1 MSDDDVAVLVD
12 RLRWD
17 RRRDPYRGR
26 REYSQTVRTLAEP
39 CERLIA
45 SGQAGQ
51 AVPVLRK
58 AVDRITSALMYMDD
72 SSGIVG
78 DDLHDIMGLYA
89 RACAA
94 APPNPAG
101 LARWLV
107 KLQGDG
113 PGWPPIVLRDF
124 APALGERGVAEVER
138 LVARRAQTADPQS
151 WTGSFAV
158 RDLREQ
164 LAELSGDV
172 DRYVAVL
179 AEHLTSAVQYERIS
193 LALLAA
199 GRRQEAIAWARRGLA
214 ERPGWPHTDRL
225 RDVLVDLLLDD
236 GDTEAAVV
244 VRRTEFERHPTATAY
259 RCLADTARAVGAGDP
274 MPWALTV
281 LHGRVAQQ
289 PAYTPELIAI
299 LLALGDDEQ
308 AWLAGLEHRQWI
320 GERQWLSLLE
330 RRGVSHP
337 ADVIEPYQDMVERY
351 IRDSTDKRRYRRAVA
366 LLPALRAAFA
376 ATGDPAAFPA
386 YVADLRLRHKRRP
399 AFLKTLDAAGV

>member
-12 RLRWD
+12 RVRWD
-17 RRRDPYRGR
+17 RRRDPHRGR
-26 REYSQTVRTLAEP
+26 REYSQTVRTLAEA

-45 SGQAGQ
+45 SGQPEQ

-58 AVDRITSALMYMDD
+58 AVDRITNALMNMDD

-94 APPNPAG
+94 APPNPTG

-107 KLQGDG
+107 KLQCDG
-113 PGWPPIVLRDF
+113 PGWPRIALRDF
-124 APALGERGVAEVER
+124 APALGERGIAEVER
-138 LVARRAQTADPQS
+138 LVARRAQTADPES

-164 LAELSGDV
+164 LAEVSGDV

-193 LALLAA
+193 LALLGA

-225 RDVLVDLLLDD
+225 RAALVDMLLDE
-236 GDTEAAVV
+236 GDTEAAMV

-259 RCLADTARAVGAGDP
+259 RCLADTAGTVGAGDP
-274 MPWALTV
+274 TPWALTI

-289 PAYTPELIAI
+289 PVYATELIAI
-299 LLALGDDEQ
+299 LLAIDHDEQ

-320 GERQWLSLLE
+320 DERQWLSLLE
-330 RRGVSHP
+330 RRGDSHP
-337 ADVIEPYQDMVERY
+337 ADVIGPYQDMVERY

-366 LLPALRAAFA
+366 LLPALRAAYT

-386 YVADLRLRHKRRP
+386 YMADLRLRHKRRP
-399 AFLKTLDAAGV
+399 TFLKTLDAASI

>member
-1 MSDDDVAVLVD
+1 VSDDDVAVLVD

-26 REYSQTVRTLAEP
+26 REYSQTVRTLAEA

-45 SGQAGQ
+45 SGQPGL

-94 APPNPAG
+94 APPHPTG
-101 LARWLV
+101 LAGWLV
-107 KLQGDG
+107 KLQCDG
-113 PGWPPIVLRDF
+113 PGWPRIVLRDF
-124 APALGERGVAEVER
+124 APALGERGIAEVER
-138 LVARRAQTADPQS
+138 LVARRAQTVDPQS

-164 LAELSGDV
+164 LAEVSGDV

-193 LALLAA
+193 LALLEA

-225 RDVLVDLLLDD
+225 RDALVDVLLDE
-236 GDTEAAVV
+236 GDTEAAVA

-259 RCLADTARAVGAGDP
+259 RCLADTAGAVGAGDP
-274 MPWALTV
+274 TPWALTV

-289 PAYTPELIAI
+289 PAYAAELIAI
-299 LLALGDDEQ
+299 LLALGHDEQ
-308 AWLAGLEHRQWI
+308 AWLAGLEHRQWV

-330 RRGVSHP
+330 RRGVSQP
-337 ADVIEPYQDMVERY
+337 ADVIGPYQDMVERY
-351 IRDSTDKRRYRRAVA
+351 IHDSADKRRYRRAVA
-366 LLPALRAAFA
+366 LLPALRAAYT

-386 YVADLRLRHKRRP
+386 YIADLRLRHKRRP
-399 AFLKTLDAAGV
+399 RFLKTLDAADV

>member
-1 MSDDDVAVLVD
+1 VSDDDVAVLVD

-17 RRRDPYRGR
+17 RRRHPYRGR
-26 REYSQTVRTLAEP
+26 REYSQTVRALAEA

-45 SGQAGQ
+45 SGQPGQ
-51 AVPVLRK
+51 AVPMLRR

-94 APPNPAG
+94 APPDPTG
-101 LARWLV
+101 LAGWLV
-107 KLQGDG
+107 KLQCDG
-113 PGWPPIVLRDF
+113 PGWPQIVLRDF
-124 APALGERGVAEVER
+124 APALGERGIAEVER
-138 LVARRAQTADPQS
+138 LIARRAQTADPQS
-151 WTGSFAV
+151 WTDSFAV

-164 LAELSGDV
+164 LAELSGDI

-193 LALLAA
+193 LALLDA
-199 GRRQEAIAWARRGLA
+199 GRWQEAIAWARRGLA
-214 ERPGWPHTDRL
+214 EKPGWPHTDRL
-225 RDVLVDLLLDD
+225 RDALVDMLLDD
-236 GDTEAAVV
+236 GDSEAALV

-259 RCLADTARAVGAGDP
+259 RCLAETTRAVGAGDP
-274 MPWALTV
+274 TPWALTV
-281 LHGRVAQQ
+281 LHNRVAQQ
-289 PAYTPELIAI
+289 PAYAAELTAI
-299 LLALGDDEQ
+299 LLAVGHDEQ
-308 AWLAGLEHRQWI
+308 AWLAGQEHRQWI
-320 GERQWLSLLE
+320 GERQWLSLLQ

-337 ADVIEPYQDMVERY
+337 ADVIGPYQDMVERY

-366 LLPALRAAFA
+366 LLPALRAAYT

-386 YVADLRLRHKRRP
+386 YVTDLRLRHKRRP
-399 AFLKTLDAAGV
+399 TFLKTLDAAGV

>member
-1 MSDDDVAVLVD
+1 VSDDDVAVLVD

-17 RRRDPYRGR
+17 RRRDPYQGR
-26 REYSQTVRTLAEP
+26 REYSQTVRALAEA

-45 SGQAGQ
+45 SGQPGQ
-51 AVPVLRK
+51 AVPVLRR

-94 APPNPAG
+94 APPNQAG

-107 KLQGDG
+107 KLQCDG
-113 PGWPPIVLRDF
+113 PGWPQIVLRDF

-164 LAELSGDV
+164 LAEVSGDV

-193 LALLAA
+193 LALLGA

-225 RDVLVDLLLDD
+225 RAALVDMLLDD
-236 GDTEAAVV
+236 GDSEAAVV

-259 RCLADTARAVGAGDP
+259 RCLAETARAVGAGDP
-274 MPWALTV
+274 TPWALTV
-281 LHGRVAQQ
+281 LRDRVAQQ
-289 PAYTPELIAI
+289 PAYAPELIAI
-299 LLALGDDEQ
+299 LLALGHDEQ
-308 AWLAGLEHRQWI
+308 AWLAGQEHRQWVD
-320 GERQWLSLLE
+320 ERQWLSLLE

-337 ADVIEPYQDMVERY
+337 ADVIGPYQDMVERY

-366 LLPALRAAFA
+366 LLPALRAAYT

-399 AFLKTLDAAGV
+399 AFLKTLDAASI

>member
-26 REYSQTVRTLAEP
+26 RAYSQTVRALAEA

-45 SGQAGQ
+45 SGQPGQ
-51 AVPVLRK
+51 AVPVLRR

-78 DDLHDIMGLYA
+78 DDLHDIVGLYA

-101 LARWLV
+101 LAGWLV
-107 KLQGDG
+107 RLQCDG
-113 PGWPPIVLRDF
+113 PGWPQIVLRDF
-124 APALGERGVAEVER
+124 GPALGERGVAEVER

-193 LALLAA
+193 LALLGA

-225 RDVLVDLLLDD
+225 RAALVDVLLDD
-236 GDTEAAVV
+236 GDSEAAVA

-259 RCLADTARAVGAGDP
+259 RCLAETAGAVGAGDP
-274 MPWALTV
+274 TPWALTV
-281 LHGRVAQQ
+281 LRDRVAQQ
-289 PAYTPELIAI
+289 RAYAPELIAM
-299 LLALGDDEQ
+299 LLALGHDEQ
-308 AWLAGLEHRQWI
+308 AWLAGQEHRQWVD
-320 GERQWLSLLE
+320 ERQWLSLLE

-337 ADVIEPYQDMVERY
+337 ADVIGPYQDMVERY
-351 IRDSTDKRRYRRAVA
+351 IHDSTDKRRYRRAVA
-366 LLPALRAAFA
+366 LLPALRAAYT
-376 ATGDPAAFPA
+376 ATGEPAAFPA
-386 YVADLRLRHKRRP
+386 YMADLRLRHKRRP
-399 AFLKTLDAAGV
+399 AFLKTLDAADV

>member
-1 MSDDDVAVLVD
+1 VSDDDVAVLVD

-26 REYSQTVRTLAEP
+26 REYSQNVRALAEA

-45 SGQAGQ
+45 SGRAGQ
-51 AVPVLRK
+51 AVPVLRR

-101 LARWLV
+101 LAGWLV
-107 KLQGDG
+107 KLQCDG
-113 PGWPPIVLRDF
+113 PGWPQIVLRDF
-124 APALGERGVAEVER
+124 APALGERGIAEVER
-138 LVARRAQTADPQS
+138 LVARRAQTADSQS

-164 LAELSGDV
+164 LAEVSGDV
-172 DRYVAVL
+172 DRYVALL
-179 AEHLTSAVQYERIS
+179 AEHLTSAVQYERIT
-193 LALLAA
+193 LALLGA

-225 RDVLVDLLLDD
+225 RAALVDMLLDD
-236 GDTEAAVV
+236 GDSEAAVV

-259 RCLADTARAVGAGDP
+259 RCLAETAGAVGAGDP
-274 MPWALTV
+274 TPWALTV
-281 LHGRVAQQ
+281 LRDRVAQQ
-289 PAYTPELIAI
+289 PAYAPELIAI
-299 LLALGDDEQ
+299 LLALGHDEQ
-308 AWLAGLEHRQWI
+308 AWLAGQEHRQWI
-320 GERQWLSLLE
+320 HERQWLSLLE

-337 ADVIEPYQDMVERY
+337 ADVIGPYQDMVERY

-366 LLPALRAAFA
+366 LLPALRAAYT

-386 YVADLRLRHKRRP
+386 YMADLRLRHKRRP
-399 AFLKTLDAAGV
+399 AFLKTLDAASI

>member
-1 MSDDDVAVLVD
+1 VSDDDVAVLVD

-26 REYSQTVRTLAEP
+26 REYSQTVRTLAEA

-45 SGQAGQ
+45 SGQPGQ

-94 APPNPAG
+94 APPSPTG
-101 LARWLV
+101 LAGWLV
-107 KLQGDG
+107 KLQCDG
-113 PGWPPIVLRDF
+113 PGWPRIVLRDF
-124 APALGERGVAEVER
+124 APALGERGIAEVER
-138 LVARRAQTADPQS
+138 LVALRAQTVDPQS
-151 WTGSFAV
+151 WAGSFAV

-164 LAELSGDV
+164 LAEVSGDV

-193 LALLAA
+193 LGLLAA
-199 GRRQEAIAWARRGLA
+199 GRRQEAIEWARRGLA

-225 RDVLVDLLLDD
+225 RDGLVDMLLDE

-259 RCLADTARAVGAGDP
+259 RCLADTAGAVGAGDP
-274 MPWALTV
+274 TLWALTV

-289 PAYTPELIAI
+289 PVHAPELIAV
-299 LLALGDDEQ
+299 LLAIGHDEQ

-320 GERQWLSLLE
+320 DERQWLSLLE
-330 RRGVSHP
+330 RRGDSHP
-337 ADVIEPYQDMVERY
+337 ADVIGPYQDMVERY

-366 LLPALRAAFA
+366 LLPALRAAYT

-386 YVADLRLRHKRRP
+386 YMADLRLRHKRRP
-399 AFLKTLDAAGV
+399 TFLKTLDAASV